1 MKIQTTRFGEL
12 EIEDS
17 KLVTF
22 PFGLPGFENLSS
34 WCILHPEGDIDISWF
49 QSTED
54 PSVALLTA
62 NPDAL
67 FPDYDIEVNE
77 RDLAPIGVKIQ
88 ETDESG
94 PDIALR
100 VVVTVNGE
108 NQDLT
113 ANLRAPIL
121 INTATQQGLQ
131 LPLLGTN
138 FSVNHPLIV
147 PPMGPGAANGKTNGH
162 HANSQKTNGHKANGH
177 KTNGHKAKGKQAN
190 GHGFPVNGRKAPK
203 RAALSVKTNSG
214 MLKSHAAN
222 S

>member
-77 RDLAPIGVKIQ
+77 RDLAPIGVEIR

-100 VVVTVNGE
+100 VVVTVNGK

-138 FSVNHPLIV
+138 FAVNHPLIV
-147 PPMGPGAANGKTNGH
+147 PTRTPDSGNGKANGSQANGH
-162 HANSQKTNGHKANGH
+162 KVNGQKTNGHKA
-177 KTNGHKAKGKQAN
+177 KDTQAN
-190 GHGFPVNGRKAPK
+190 GNGFPVNGRKAPK

>member
-12 EIEDS
+12 EIESS

-62 NPDAL
+62 NPDVL

-77 RDLAPIGVKIQ
+77 RDLAPIGVEIK
-88 ETDESG
+88 ENDESG

-108 NQDLT
+108 NQNLT

-121 INTATQQGLQ
+121 INAATQQGLQ
-131 LPLLGTN
+131 LPLLGTD

-147 PPMGPGAANGKTNGH
+147 PPRTPGSGNGKANGSH
-162 HANSQKTNGHKANGH
+162 ANGH
-177 KTNGHKAKGKQAN
+177 KVNGHKAKDTQAN